1 MEWLTKNPIAD
12 MPGPDFLIVYGVLTA
27 LTILFIRLKA
37 RKLDP
42 TLETDL
48 PPLPIPGK
56 LSPIEIS
63 QLSGNASLTLGT
75 IVFGL
80 WNRGYL
86 KVETPD
92 KGKPYLTKADSYPDI
107 EDLSPIERAIFV
119 PFRNP
124 NSNKASSS
132 VAAHLAT
139 VKRFGKDLEP
149 ALQDEL
155 ILMPEESRQAARQL
169 FWQAAPWLI
178 MVGGYKLVIALD
190 KGKHN
195 VGFLIAFLFAGMLG
209 LAIAT
214 SLPRLTRRGKDFL
227 NRMKLA
233 FRDVPASSTYAL
245 AAEGYPADEK
255 AVLGVAL
262 FGLSALSG
270 TPLAAAWQWYVPA
283 AAVSGC
289 SAATGGWSSCGGGG
303 GGGGCGGGGGGCG
316 GGGCGGCGGG

>member
-1 MEWLTKNPIAD
+1 MEWLTKNLIAD

-27 LTILFIRLKA
+27 LTILFIRLKT

-42 TLETDL
+42 TLDADL

-56 LSPIEIS
+56 LSPIEIA
-63 QLSGNASLTLGT
+63 QLSGNPAMTLGT
-75 IVFGL
+75 ILFGL

-86 KVETPD
+86 KIETPD

-124 NSNKASSS
+124 NSNKASTS
-132 VAAHLAT
+132 ALAHVAT

-149 ALQDEL
+149 VLQDEL
-155 ILMPEESRQAARQL
+155 IMMPEESKQAARQL
-169 FWQAAPWLI
+169 FWQTAPWLI
-178 MVGGYKLVIALD
+178 MVGGYKLVLALD

-195 VGFLIAFLFAGMLG
+195 VWFLIAIIFAGILG

-214 SLPRLTRRGKDFL
+214 SPPRLTRRGKDFL

-255 AVLGVAL
+255 AVFGVAL

-270 TPLAAAWQWYVPA
+270 TPLAAAWQWFAPT

-289 SAATGGWSSCGGGG
+289 SAATGAWASCGGGG
-303 GGGGCGGGGGGCG
+303 DGGGGGGCG
-316 GGGCGGCGGG
+316 GGGCGGGCGGCGGS